1 MHVYITYIEITR
13 RGQHQH
19 NLKTTWRLLILSQHS
34 FPSGR
39 FKSPHGVYGFYCHW
53 LLFHGNTEGADIKS
67 IFSPGLCTNT
77 PSVQRSHQLSTS
89 AGTVANKV
97 FTPRKHKQ
105 IDTHCR
111 GDDNPPPRSSPLS
124 SFIYYRNLIPCFLPC
139 HPTGEHGPWPNA
151 IF

>member
-111 GDDNPPPRSSPLS
+111 GDDNPLPPPPLSSPLS

-139 HPTGEHGPWPNA
+139 HPTGEHGP
-151 IF
+151 